1 MCSSNV
7 KENWKWVV
15 LFASTTQCMVF
26 IGIWSC
32 GGIYMEAM
40 KRVSAELLYVET

>member
-1 MCSSNV
+1 MYFTIV

-15 LFASTTQCMVF
+15 LLASTTQCMVF

-40 KRVSAELLYVET
+40 KKVRCAEQNY